1 MTMYIL
7 SLFVVDDDLLD
18 GGTAVGAA
26 VGGFWMAI
34 PLVVVL
40 DTTAFDV
47 TFAFKFFEVEVSCLV
62 KSPDWT
68 EVVSFC
74 CSLVNRLTTLEVFD
88 GVTAANR
95 ERGICTFMFAET
107 DCANRSI

>member
-1 MTMYIL
+1 
-7 SLFVVDDDLLD
+7 
-18 GGTAVGAA
+18 
-26 VGGFWMAI
+26 MAI

-88 GVTAANR
+88 GDATAANR
-95 ERGICTFMFAET
+95 ERGIWTFMLAET
-107 DCANRSI
+107 DCTKRSI